1 MNHWTHLAYHI
12 PANLKHEE
20 LKEHWNKKTKTKKT
34 TTDKSN
40 NIAAQHTPR
49 KFLIQLDMS
58 GLQMTDGII
67 AGVYRYIDIG
77 IVYVHSTVY
86 LFKKKLWKH

>member
-1 MNHWTHLAYHI
+1 MNHWTHLAYYI
-12 PANLKHEE
+12 PANLKCEE
-20 LKEHWNKKTKTKKT
+20 LKNTEMKFKKTKT
-34 TTDKSN
+34 N
-40 NIAAQHTPR
+40 NMAEQHTPQ

-86 LFKKKLWKH
+86 LFKKSENTSYQ

>member
-1 MNHWTHLAYHI
+1 MG
-12 PANLKHEE
+12 K
-20 LKEHWNKKTKTKKT
+20 KKNKA
-34 TTDKSN
+34 DKLN

-67 AGVYRYIDIG
+67 AGVYRCIDIG

-86 LFKKKLWKH
+86 LFKKNCESTSYQ